1 MDTRLPTVDSERGD
15 HLHDSSGGEQAP
27 EGVGIRAPES
37 GALAAV
43 DCGERGMGVVADE
56 SRPVGGVRTKSFEME
71 QVMQVAAIRLD
82 GGPVCVVPVGELMA
96 MIEDGHEY
104 TVQIKT
110 MRVAEFERMDE
121 FTGW

>member
-1 MDTRLPTVDSERGD
+1 MTT
-15 HLHDSSGGEQAP
+15 P
-27 EGVGIRAPES
+27 E
-37 GALAAV
+37 
-43 DCGERGMGVVADE
+43 
-56 SRPVGGVRTKSFEME
+56 TKSDGPAVLSSAQLGRVLINGMPYMR

>member
-1 MDTRLPTVDSERGD
+1 MTTEQPTPLAVVLSTAQLGRV
-15 HLHDSSGGEQAP
+15 LIN
-27 EGVGIRAPES
+27 GIPY
-37 GALAAV
+37 L
-43 DCGERGMGVVADE
+43 
-56 SRPVGGVRTKSFEME
+56 RP
-71 QVMQVAAIRLD
+71 VMQVASIRLD
-82 GGPVCVVPVGELMA
+82 GGPACVVPVGELMA

>member
-1 MDTRLPTVDSERGD
+1 MTSQETKSDGPAVL
-15 HLHDSSGGEQAP
+15 SSVE
-27 EGVGIRAPES
+27 VGRVLIN
-37 GALAAV
+37 
-43 DCGERGMGVVADE
+43 GMPYL
-56 SRPVGGVRTKSFEME
+56 RPVI
-71 QVMQVAAIRLD
+71 QVASIRLD
-82 GGPVCVVPVGELMA
+82 GGPACVVPAGELMA

>member
-1 MDTRLPTVDSERGD
+1 MNTEQPTPPPVVLST
-15 HLHDSSGGEQAP
+15 
-27 EGVGIRAPES
+27 
-37 GALAAV
+37 ALLGRV
-43 DCGERGMGVVADE
+43 LINGHPYM
-56 SRPVGGVRTKSFEME
+56 RPVMR
-71 QVMQVAAIRLD
+71 VASIRLD
-82 GGPVCVVPVGELMA
+82 GGPACVVPVGELMA